1 MTASERDRRQ
11 IAAIIEQY
19 RRGFAKMDVEALKS
33 IWDQDY
39 DNLIYIAQ
47 EAAQPVRGWTGIER
61 YYERVA
67 GFLGRVKT
75 MTVGD
80 LSVDVLGD
88 VAYVFCI
95 FHFEGELEGESHIAD
110 GRDTFILHRKSGGW
124 KVIHYHESPPPGP
137 VPMTEGGISG

>member
-1 MTASERDRRQ
+1 MTASEQDRQQ

-19 RRGFAKMDVEALKS
+19 RRGFAAMDVGVLKA

-47 EAAQPVRGWTGIER
+47 EATEPVWGWTGIEQ
-61 YYERVA
+61 YYEGIA

-75 MTVGD
+75 MTVSD

-88 VAYVFCI
+88 VAYAFCI
-95 FHFEGELEGESHIAD
+95 FHFEGELKGKKHIAD
-110 GRDTFILHRKSGGW
+110 GRDTFVLRRKSGAW

-137 VPMTEGGISG
+137 VPMNGEGISR

>member
-1 MTASERDRRQ
+1 MTASERDRQQ

-19 RRGFAKMDVEALKS
+19 RRGFATMDVEVLKA

-47 EAAQPVRGWTGIER
+47 EVAEPVQGWTEIEQ
-61 YYERVA
+61 YYKGVA
-67 GFLGRVKT
+67 GLLGRVRT
-75 MTVGD
+75 MTVSD
-80 LSVDVLGD
+80 LSVEVLGD
-88 VAYVFCI
+88 VAYAFYI

-110 GRDTFILHRKSGGW
+110 GRDTFILRRKRGAW

-137 VPMTEGGISG
+137 VPMTEGGISE